1 MSGLLPQRHSCDRL
15 ISKQRSFLSRLL
27 LFCHFTYKCLQAK
40 RSSFR
45 SNDVFVLQA
54 LDFSLDGKVSLTE
67 LTLALENELLI
78 TKNGV
83 HQAALASFKTEIRH
97 LL

>member
-1 MSGLLPQRHSCDRL
+1 M
-15 ISKQRSFLSRLL
+15 
-27 LFCHFTYKCLQAK
+27 YKCLQAPAGQE
-40 RSSFR
+40 SSFC
-45 SNDVFVLQA
+45 SNVVGCCFLGFFLQA
-54 LDFSLDGKVSLTE
+54 LDFSLDGKVNLTE

>member
-1 MSGLLPQRHSCDRL
+1 MSPGCCRKL
-15 ISKQRSFLSRLL
+15 LL
-27 LFCHFTYKCLQAK
+27 LF
-40 RSSFR
+40 
-45 SNDVFVLQA
+45 LQA
-54 LDFSLDGKVSLTE
+54 LDFSLDGKVNLTE

-97 LL
+97 LM

>member
-1 MSGLLPQRHSCDRL
+1 M
-15 ISKQRSFLSRLL
+15 
-27 LFCHFTYKCLQAK
+27 YKCLQAPAGQE
-40 RSSFR
+40 SSFC
-45 SNDVFVLQA
+45 SNVVGLFFFFLQA
-54 LDFSLDGKVSLTE
+54 LDFSLDGKVNLTE